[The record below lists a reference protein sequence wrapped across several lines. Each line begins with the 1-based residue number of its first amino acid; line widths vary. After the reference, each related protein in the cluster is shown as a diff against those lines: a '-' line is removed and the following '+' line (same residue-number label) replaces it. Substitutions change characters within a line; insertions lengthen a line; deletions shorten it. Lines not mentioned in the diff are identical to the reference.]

1 MRIIKWLLSLA
12 ETKPLIFSIAI
23 LLVAIGISMSL
34 IRYQEKRTTTCE
46 NKYELLQQVFINKLD
61 SFNTAIREIEEKH
74 RIETEEVLHYIIE
87 DYRSQLDEQRKVN
100 KEVEEVLSNNDKVLN
115 RTRNKIKKLDR

>member
-34 IRYQEKRTTTCE
+34 IRYQEKRNIDCIRKTE
-46 NKYELLQQVFINKLD
+46 FLEDLLKNKTD
-61 SFNTAIREIEEKH
+61 SFNTALRSIEERHTRETREI
-74 RIETEEVLHYIIE
+74 LNSIIE
-87 DYRSQLDEQRKVN
+87 DYKGRLETQEKVN
-100 KEVEEVLSNNDKVLN
+100 QEVKEALSNSDRVIRK
-115 RTRNKIKKLDR
+115 TQSKIKNLER